1 MHYITKYGAWENLKP
16 TDSKLRPFATKGS
29 LIDRI
34 MKRICFVVTCCLA
47 ATLTALAQNVRWNAE
62 YQAYID
68 RYKDIAI
75 EEMVEYHIPASITL
89 AQGLLESGAG
99 KSYLST
105 QGNNHFGIKSHGWT
119 GRTLRHDDDRKQES
133 FRAYDS
139 ARESFQDHSRF
150 LAGRERY
157 RRLFSLSTT
166 DYKGWARGLK
176 ECGYAT
182 NPTYAQRLI
191 SIIETYKLYEYDRV
205 KAPRRVEQ
213 PIHTIVNNRA
223 VAVIH
228 PSHSVMQYNH
238 NYFVYS
244 HNGDSFESLGKELGV
259 APAKLAKYN
268 ERRLGEPLRDGDVI
282 YLKKKQKRADSR
294 FKNQCHVVQAG
305 ESMYL
310 ISQKYGIRL
319 SSLYKMNNLSPDY
332 SIKPGHRLRIY

>member
-1 MHYITKYGAWENLKP
+1 MHYITTYGAWENLKP

-34 MKRICFVVTCCLA
+34 MKRICFVVICCLA
-47 ATLTALAQNVRWNAE
+47 ATLTALAQHVRWNAD

-75 EEMVEYHIPASITL
+75 EEMAVYHIPASITL

-105 QGNNHFGIKSHGWT
+105 HGNNHFGIKSHGWT

-139 ARESFQDHSRF
+139 ARESFQDHSKF

-157 RRLFSLSTT
+157 QRLFSLSIT

-176 ECGYAT
+176 ECGHAT
-182 NPTYAQRLI
+182 NPSYAQRLI

-205 KAPRRVEQ
+205 KAP
-213 PIHTIVNNRA
+213 
-223 VAVIH
+223 
-228 PSHSVMQYNH
+228 
-238 NYFVYS
+238 
-244 HNGDSFESLGKELGV
+244 KEL
-259 APAKLAKYN
+259 
-268 ERRLGEPLRDGDVI
+268 
-282 YLKKKQKRADSR
+282 S
-294 FKNQCHVVQAG
+294 
-305 ESMYL
+305 
-310 ISQKYGIRL
+310 
-319 SSLYKMNNLSPDY
+319 NLF
-332 SIKPGHRLRIY
+332 IL

>member
-1 MHYITKYGAWENLKP
+1 MAYWEP
-16 TDSKLRPFATKGS
+16 TLLPDKQFKTTAVCHEGS

-34 MKRICFVVTCCLA
+34 MRRIFALVICCLLCA
-47 ATLTALAQNVRWNAE
+47 LTAGAQQVRWNAD

-75 EEMVEYHIPASITL
+75 EEMVRYRIPASITL

-105 QGNNHFGIKSHGWT
+105 HGNNHFGIKSHGWS
-119 GRTLRHDDDRKQES
+119 GRTLRHDDDRRQES

-139 ARESFQDHSRF
+139 VRESFEDHSLF

-157 RRLFSLSTT
+157 QRLFSLSTT

-182 NPTYAQRLI
+182 NPAYAQRLI

-205 KAPRRVEQ
+205 PTQRRVTT
-213 PIHTIVNNRA
+213 PAPPAVSSGKA
-223 VAVIH
+223 VAVH
-228 PSHSVMQYNH
+228 PPHTVMQYNQ

-244 HNGDSFESLGKELGV
+244 HNGDSFESLGRELGV
-259 APAKLAKYN
+259 PASKLAKYN
-268 ERRLGEPLRDGDVI
+268 ERSVTEPLRDGDVI
-282 YLKKKQKRADSR
+282 YLKKKQKHAEAR
-294 FKNQCHVVQAG
+294 FKGQCHVVQPG

-319 SSLYKMNNLSPDY
+319 TSLYKMNHLSPNY
-332 SIKPGHRLRIY
+332 TIQPGHRLKVY

>member
-1 MHYITKYGAWENLKP
+1 
-16 TDSKLRPFATKGS
+16 
-29 LIDRI
+29 
-34 MKRICFVVTCCLA
+34 
-47 ATLTALAQNVRWNAE
+47 
-62 YQAYID
+62 
-68 RYKDIAI
+68 
-75 EEMVEYHIPASITL
+75 MVEYHIPASITL

-268 ERRLGEPLRDGDVI
+268 SEEKTEKGRFQVQEPVSCGAGWRE
-282 YLKKKQKRADSR
+282 
-294 FKNQCHVVQAG
+294 HVSHLAEIWHPPQFALQN
-305 ESMYL
+305 EQPQS
-310 ISQKYGIRL
+310 
-319 SSLYKMNNLSPDY
+319 
-332 SIKPGHRLRIY
+332 